1 MTPLERYRAVNDEVF
16 DLYDLEQHAEALAL
30 LTEHVEELADWDS
43 ELAMLAA
50 CLHGRLGDPRA
61 ALAALTAAADRGG
74 WWDPRLLAEDDDLAS
89 LRPLEGYPALL
100 ALSGRRWDDAHART
114 DRSGDVLVDHPAP
127 HGVLV
132 ALHGAEEDAHD
143 AVAAWAPVAAAAGL
157 ALVAVR
163 SSQRSSPRYRSWP
176 DAALARAEVVEAWS
190 GLPAQ
195 VRRLP
200 VVVAGFSAGG
210 RVAVDLALDPGPEP
224 GTETGRLPVDAVLA
238 LAPALTPDGPAA
250 DRGADAAPLSG
261 AVWVGSDDDLL
272 PRVEAAREALTAAG
286 ITVDLLPG
294 HGHGVPAHLRDLAL
308 PVIRRALPHTPHP
321 NEDS

>member
-1 MTPLERYRAVNDEVF
+1 MTPLERYRAVNDAVF
-16 DLYDLEQHAEALAL
+16 DLYADEQHAEALAL
-30 LTEHVEELADWDS
+30 LARYAGELAGWES

-50 CLHGRLGDPRA
+50 CLHGRLDDPRA

-89 LRPLEGYPALL
+89 LRALEGYDALL
-100 ALSGRRWDDAHART
+100 ALAGERWDAAHART
-114 DRSGDVLVDHPAP
+114 DRSGDVAVHHPAP
-127 HGVLV
+127 HGVLL

-143 AVAAWAPVAAAAGL
+143 AVAAWAPVATAAGL
-157 ALVAVR
+157 ALLAVC

-176 DAALARAEVVEAWS
+176 DASLAHAEVVEAWS
-190 GLPAQ
+190 RLPAP

-210 RVAVDLALDPGPEP
+210 RVAVDLALAPGE
-224 GTETGRLPVDAVLA
+224 LPVVAVLA
-238 LAPALTPDGPAA
+238 LAPALASDGPTA
-250 DRGADAAPLSG
+250 DRPAGAAPLIG

-272 PRVEAAREALTAAG
+272 PRVEAARGALTAAG
-286 ITVDLLPG
+286 TTVDVLPG
-294 HGHGVPAHLRDLAL
+294 HGHGVPPHLTDLAL
-308 PVIRRALPHTPHP
+308 PVLRRALPHTPHP